1 MPVIPEQSG
10 TISGP
15 PPPQVGNALTRRYP
29 IHVLMVALVRNIS
42 EPAVQ
47 TGRFLLNKERPS
59 T

>member
-10 TISGP
+10 TISGSP
-15 PPPQVGNALTRRYP
+15 PPHGGNALTRRYP
-29 IHVLMVALVRNIS
+29 IHVLMVALARNIS